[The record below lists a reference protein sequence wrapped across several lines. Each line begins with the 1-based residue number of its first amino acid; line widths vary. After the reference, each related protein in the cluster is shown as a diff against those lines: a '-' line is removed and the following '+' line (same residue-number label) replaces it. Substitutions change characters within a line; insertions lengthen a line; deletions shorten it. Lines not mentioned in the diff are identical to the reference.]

1 MTINTV
7 TATMKEKEI
16 IQVGV
21 RLLGLVVL
29 YHGLMI
35 LPAEVWRM
43 FLSLADLRLNFAL
56 THFVKAVW
64 PLAVTYWLVRGA
76 PELIRIAYPGDAGK
90 SAGATT

>member
-1 MTINTV
+1 
-7 TATMKEKEI
+7 MKEKEI

-43 FLSLADLRLNFAL
+43 CLSLAELHLKYAL
-56 THFVKAVW
+56 THLVKAVW
-64 PLAVTYWLVRGA
+64 PLVVTYWLVRGA
-76 PELIRIAYPGDAGK
+76 PELLRIAYPDDAGK
-90 SAGATT
+90 SAGATA